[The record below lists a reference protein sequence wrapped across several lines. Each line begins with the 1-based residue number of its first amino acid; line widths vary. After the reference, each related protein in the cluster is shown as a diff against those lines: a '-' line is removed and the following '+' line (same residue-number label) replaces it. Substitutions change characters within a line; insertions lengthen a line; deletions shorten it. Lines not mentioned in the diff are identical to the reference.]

1 MKVLVVQ
8 LEFECED
15 FNQVMNYFIQ
25 GNYYFVFIQLIY
37 CFREMIIWYS

>member
-15 FNQVMNYFIQ
+15 FNQVMNYFSQ
-25 GNYYFVFIQLIY
+25 GNYNFVFVQLIY